1 MNPSTISAV
10 GSTAASG
17 SSSASLTICLQW
29 LMENFLGIKMPP
41 EVALAFAGLLAPI
54 LHQFIMAIMPKPKAD
69 PAQP

>member
-1 MNPSTISAV
+1 MNPTLSTV

-29 LMENFLGIKMPP
+29 ALEHLFGVKMPP

-54 LHQFIMAIMPKPKAD
+54 LHQFITTIMPKPKVE
-69 PAQP
+69 PAPQP

>member
-1 MNPSTISAV
+1 MNSTISAV

-29 LMENFLGIKMPP
+29 ALEQLFGIKMPA

-54 LHQFIMAIMPKPKAD
+54 LHQFITAVMPSPKT
-69 PAQP
+69 PQP

>member
-1 MNPSTISAV
+1 MNSTMTAV

-29 LMENFLGIKMPP
+29 GLEQVFGVKMPA

-54 LHQFIMAIMPKPKAD
+54 LHQFITSVM
-69 PAQP
+69 PAQKPPQS